1 MEVLYNS
8 RTSTDNV
15 TCVQCNSILKINP
28 HDLFEKDIS
37 LFTSMPAFKCP
48 VCGKIM
54 IYSGTLI
61 PWYER

>member
-8 RTSTDNV
+8 QINTDTV
-15 TCVQCNSILKINP
+15 TCWRCNSILKIHP
-28 HDLFEKDIS
+28 YDLFEKNTS
-37 LFTSMPAFKCP
+37 LFTSVPAVKCP

-54 IYSGTLI
+54 IYCGSLI